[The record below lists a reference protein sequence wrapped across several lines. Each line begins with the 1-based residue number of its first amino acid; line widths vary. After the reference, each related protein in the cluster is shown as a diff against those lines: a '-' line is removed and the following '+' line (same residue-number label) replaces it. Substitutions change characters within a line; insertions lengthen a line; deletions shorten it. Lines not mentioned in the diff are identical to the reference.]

1 MNQTSTSHH
10 QKSAHLLAAGVAAAL
25 LTFTAGAG
33 VTAAGADRSANGR
46 HSRPDLR
53 DGAVFSMSN
62 AVAGNSVVAFH
73 RADDGTLTPAG
84 SFPTG
89 GTGSGGFED
98 SANGLVLGSANGES
112 APNNFI
118 DSAKLL
124 FATNAGSDNISV
136 FRVKRDGLKLVD
148 VEPSNGMKPVSITV
162 HDGVAYVLNNGETV
176 DGLVPPNCVEGA
188 FPSITGFTVSKSGNL
203 TPIPGSTRM
212 LSGDK
217 FSGCAQVSFNP
228 KGTVLVVTE
237 RTAHTEGQVPGDEG
251 VINTYVVNDDGTLGE
266 QQVFDATGQ
275 GPFGF
280 TFTKSG
286 ALLTTEQFDGTEGP
300 GLGAAAGYDVGD
312 DGSLTPSSPSVHNG
326 GTDTCWFVVTD
337 DGTLGFT
344 TSFFGGG
351 RISSY
356 AVGPRGS
363 LDLLIPD
370 ADPDV
375 HDGASDL
382 SLSEDSRYLYQLNSL
397 EGTISGFKV
406 GANGSLRR
414 IDTEQAHAPSSMA
427 APMGLAST

>member
-1 MNQTSTSHH
+1 MNPSFTRPHRPH
-10 QKSAHLLAAGVAAAL
+10 RVLAASVAAAL
-25 LTFTAGAG
+25 LPLIVGAG
-33 VTAAGADRSANGR
+33 STAASADESAKK
-46 HSRPDLR
+46 HSARLDLR

-62 AVAGNSVVAFH
+62 APAGNSVVAFY

-98 SANGLVLGSANGES
+98 SANALVLGSASGES

-118 DSAKLL
+118 ESSELL
-124 FATNAGSDNISV
+124 FATNPGSDNISV
-136 FRVKRDGLKLVD
+136 FRVKHDRLQLVE

-162 HDGVAYVLNNGETV
+162 HGGVAYVLNNGETV
-176 DGLVPPNCVEGA
+176 DGLVPPNCVEGSS
-188 FPSITGFTVSKSGNL
+188 PSITGFTVSNSGNL

-237 RTAHTEGQVPGDEG
+237 RTARTATQVAGDEG
-251 VINTYVVNDDGTLGE
+251 VINTYVVNSDGTLGE
-266 QQVFDATGQ
+266 QKVFDATGQ

-280 TFTKSG
+280 TFNKAG
-286 ALLTTEQFDGTEGP
+286 ALLTTEQFDGLAGP
-300 GLGAAAGYDVGD
+300 GLGAAAGYVVGD
-312 DGSLTPSSPSVHNG
+312 DGSLTASSPSVKNG

-356 AVGPRGS
+356 AVGSNGS
-363 LDLLIPD
+363 LQLLTADLEV
-370 ADPDV
+370 DV

-382 SLSEDSRYLYQLNSL
+382 SLSGDSRYLYQLNSL
-397 EGTISGFKV
+397 EGTISAFEIGS
-406 GANGSLRR
+406 GGSLRR
-414 IDTEQAHAPSSMA
+414 VDTEQAHAPSSMA
-427 APMGLAST
+427 APMGLASS